1 MNYYELLEI
10 NKNATEDEIKK
21 AYKKLA
27 FKYHP
32 DRGGEEKKFKEIT
45 EAYETLSNSDKRKNY
60 DLFGSLNTDNIT
72 NPFDIFNQ
80 MFQFSDNDIDEM
92 VNSTFQ
98 GSPKIFIKIHK
109 PPMNSF
115 GDINNNPN
123 ISNIFGN
130 MTNLFEDIVGNSMNN
145 INDNQNHNNQNNN
158 NQNHNNQNTNKEVY
172 DSIEIKVNID
182 DIINGNKKKIKFSI
196 NDICTSCN
204 GTSAYDPNDLVLCLY
219 CSGNNKNCRACSG
232 KGNMFKTDR
241 RCNKCRNGVIK
252 KENSV
257 NIQIPKGIPDE
268 HVMIIK
274 NKGSFNFNTKTYNNV
289 KLIFKYDLEKNIQ
302 IFGTSIFVY
311 INIKL
316 EDLLTGNI
324 NEKIKLGKQTLELT
338 FDKYIDPTEVIT
350 YEGYGIPMYKKDNE
364 KGDLIVK
371 FDVIYPKTSNVNINK
386 YQKIFKKIFDISE

>member
-92 VNSTFQ
+92 VNSAFQ

-115 GDINNNPN
+115 GNMNNNPN

-145 INDNQNHNNQNNN
+145 QNNQNQ
-158 NQNHNNQNTNKEVY
+158 NQNNDINKEVY

-219 CSGNNKNCRACSG
+219 CSGNNKDCRACSG

-252 KENSV
+252 KSNT
-257 NIQIPKGIPDE
+257 
-268 HVMIIK
+268 
-274 NKGSFNFNTKTYNNV
+274 NKF
-289 KLIFKYDLEKNIQ
+289 
-302 IFGTSIFVY
+302 
-311 INIKL
+311 
-316 EDLLTGNI
+316 
-324 NEKIKLGKQTLELT
+324 
-338 FDKYIDPTEVIT
+338 
-350 YEGYGIPMYKKDNE
+350 
-364 KGDLIVK
+364 
-371 FDVIYPKTSNVNINK
+371 
-386 YQKIFKKIFDISE
+386 

>member
-27 FKYHP
+27 LKYHP

-92 VNSTFQ
+92 VNSAFQ

-115 GDINNNPN
+115 GNMNNNPN

-145 INDNQNHNNQNNN
+145 QNNQNQ
-158 NQNHNNQNTNKEVY
+158 NQNNDINKEVY

-219 CSGNNKNCRACSG
+219 CSGNNKDCRACSG

-316 EDLLTGNI
+316 ENLLTGNI

-364 KGDLIVK
+364 KGHLIVK